1 MTMKIVPRAI
11 AALAR
16 HRFALPALYAVTV
29 VGAILAGD
37 WLIHNAS
44 QDPGTTR
51 LLGIVEDIVFALV
64 TGVVVFSLFAWTLK
78 SAAGYR
84 ALARGTR
91 DLIFF
96 VGSNRTIVDA
106 NDAAIRT
113 YGWTRNELLGRSF
126 KTLCADESIESCA
139 VESVLAGCESLLV
152 DGLHRRRDGAVF
164 PVEVSATRGEIDR
177 KPVVLI
183 VARDISERRRR
194 EGFATLLHDIDRAIL
209 RGEPIDS
216 ILGFVSKRLAA
227 LFPDSLVQISLKGE
241 DGAVDI
247 RQFAGEGTDFLEGIQ
262 VRWDD
267 TPAGR
272 GPTGRAIRTGEIQF
286 SHLDIDPDF
295 MPWRARAVALGFKL
309 AAAVPLVAHGHVLG
323 ALTLFTR
330 PGVLDETGVAAL
342 QGFADQVAIS
352 VHSAQT
358 VVQLE
363 LQRVALESA
372 ANAVVVT
379 DRAGAIR
386 WVNPAF
392 TKLTGWT
399 SQEVFGKTTRILKS
413 GNHGDAFYREMWA
426 RVIAGDVWQGELYNR
441 RKDGTL
447 YLEEQTITPVRAS
460 SGEIT
465 HFVAIKLDI
474 TARKHHDE
482 QIRYL
487 AMHDALTDLPN
498 RRLLAENLVR
508 VVHQAHRGRP
518 SALMIIDVDNFKVV
532 NDSLGHAAGDHLL
545 KQLREL
551 IVGSLRP
558 GDFVA
563 RFGGDEFAVLV
574 EGSEL
579 DDAVAAAERLR
590 ENFEAFRFRFGE
602 HQINVGASVGITPVK
617 GDIDAETLMVQAD
630 SALYAAKEQGK
641 NRVVVYHE
649 GVDWSSRLIEA
660 GQWAARI
667 REALRSGGFE
677 LAYQPV
683 VCLKTGR
690 VDHYEALV
698 RLRGEDGELIM
709 PNQFLRAAER
719 FGLMPQIDRWV
730 IEAVTDLLSRREGF
744 RVFVNLAAASLADEA
759 LLDFIAFRLHDLRIG
774 VGRLAFEIT
783 EATAITDVAA
793 AQNWIRRVKE
803 LGCLFALDDFGVG
816 FSSLAYLRALAVD
829 YVKIDRSFVADIH
842 IDATS
847 RALVQAV
854 KTVALTLGKE
864 VIAEG
869 VECEEHAVVLRDIG
883 VENGQGFLWGLPS
896 GKLDRHGDGAG
907 FGVPSDKGA
916 LGLAEGMSDTDEVSR
931 SALRPGV
938 PAMTRRGKSNAIK

>member
-1 MTMKIVPRAI
+1 MNIVRRAI
-11 AALAR
+11 TEADR
-16 HRFALPALYAVTV
+16 HRFALPAFYAITVTA
-29 VGAILAGD
+29 AIFLGD
-37 WLIHNAS
+37 WLIHLAS
-44 QDPGTTR
+44 QDPDVTR
-51 LLGIVEDIVFALV
+51 SLRILENVVFALG
-64 TGVVVFSLFAWTLK
+64 TGLVVFALFAWTLK
-78 SAAGYR
+78 SAARYR
-84 ALARGTR
+84 ALTRGTR

-96 VGSNRTIVDA
+96 VGHDRTIVDA
-106 NDAAIRT
+106 NDAAIRA
-113 YGWTRNELLGRSF
+113 YGWSRNELIGQSF
-126 KTLCADESIESCA
+126 KTLCADESIELCA
-139 VESVLAGCESLLV
+139 VESVLAGCDSLLAE
-152 DGLHRRRDGAVF
+152 GMHRRKDGAVF
-164 PVEVSATRGEIDR
+164 PVEVSATRGEIGQ

-194 EGFATLLHDIDRAIL
+194 EGFEKLLHDIDRAIL

-216 ILGFVSKRLAA
+216 ILAFVSERLSA
-227 LFPDSLVQISLKGE
+227 LFPDSLVQISLKGDD
-241 DGAVDI
+241 DGTVNI

-267 TPAGR
+267 TPEGR
-272 GPTGRAIRTGEIQF
+272 GPTGTAIRTGEIQF
-286 SHLDIDPDF
+286 SRLDSDPDF
-295 MPWRARAVALGFKL
+295 MPWRARAVAQGFKF
-309 AAAVPLVAHGHVLG
+309 AVAVPLVAHGGVLG

-330 PGVLDETGVAAL
+330 PGVLDEAGLAAL

-352 VHSAQT
+352 VHSAKAAE
-358 VVQLE
+358 QLE

-399 SQEVFGKTTRILKS
+399 AQEVFGKTTRILKS
-413 GNHGDAFYREMWA
+413 GNHGDAFYRQMWA
-426 RVIAGDVWQGELYNR
+426 RVSAGETWQGEMYNR
-441 RKDGTL
+441 KKDGAL
-447 YLEEQTITPVRAS
+447 YLEEQTITPVRSAT
-460 SGEIT
+460 GEIT

-474 TARKHHDE
+474 TERKHQEE

-518 SALMIIDVDNFKVV
+518 GALMLLDVDNFKIV
-532 NDSLGHAAGDHLL
+532 NDSLGHTAGDQLL
-545 KQLREL
+545 KQLAEL
-551 IVGSLRP
+551 ITSSLRP
-558 GDFVA
+558 GDFIA
-563 RFGGDEFAVLV
+563 RLGGDEFAVIV

-579 DDAVAAAERLR
+579 DEAVAAAERIR
-590 ENFEAFRFRFGE
+590 AAFEAFRFRFGG
-602 HQINVGASVGITPVK
+602 QQMDVGASIGITPVK

-641 NRVVVYHE
+641 NRVVAYQD
-649 GVDWSSRLIEA
+649 GINWNTRLIEA

-683 VCLKTGR
+683 VSLKTGR
-690 VDHYEALV
+690 VDDYEALV

-709 PNQFLRAAER
+709 PDQFLRAAER

-730 IEAVTDLLSRREGF
+730 IEAVTDLLSRRDGF
-744 RVFVNLAAASLADEA
+744 RVFVNLAAASLADET
-759 LLDFIAFRLHDLRIG
+759 LLDLIAHRLRDLGIG
-774 VGRLAFEIT
+774 MGRLAFEIT
-783 EATAITDVAA
+783 ETTAITDIAA
-793 AQNWIRRVKE
+793 AQNWIRRAKE

-816 FSSLAYLRALAVD
+816 FSSLAYLRALSVD
-829 YVKIDRSFVADIH
+829 YVKIDRSFVAGIH

-854 KTVALTLGKE
+854 NDVAMTLGKE

-869 VECEEHAVVLRDIG
+869 VECEEHAAVLREIG
-883 VENGQGFLWGLPS
+883 VEHGQGFHWGQPS
-896 GKLDRHGDGAG
+896 RRLDRHGEGAG
-907 FGVPSDKGA
+907 FAVPHDSRGA
-916 LGLAEGMSDTDEVSR
+916 YSLAPAVSGAGDAPSSPLWHER
-931 SALRPGV
+931 EPTTPPRAVTP
-938 PAMTRRGKSNAIK
+938 